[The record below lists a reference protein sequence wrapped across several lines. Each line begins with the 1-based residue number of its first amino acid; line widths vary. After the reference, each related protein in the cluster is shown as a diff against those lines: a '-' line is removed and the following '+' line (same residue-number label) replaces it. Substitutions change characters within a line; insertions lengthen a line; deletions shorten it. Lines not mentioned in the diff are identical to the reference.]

1 MILHIFVSYFKILVI
16 FVFDYR
22 QKLIKTMRI
31 AKKYNMKLKTL
42 IPILGLAG
50 ASMFSACER
59 NEPIPQHDTIYTFGK
74 GNWFDAEEEQNI
86 VASADSATVRYVILE
101 NNGKTY
107 NGSTVRVTAG
117 NMKLLIKRIPAEKQQ
132 KVKGSGI
139 LREMTI
145 NSQEDSTYL
154 ANMGFKFVDA
164 IPYSEYIQKHR

>member
-1 MILHIFVSYFKILVI
+1 MRLTQKVPYKI
-16 FVFDYR
+16 
-22 QKLIKTMRI
+22 
-31 AKKYNMKLKTL
+31 KTL

-59 NEPIPQHDTIYTFGK
+59 NEPIPQHDTIYTFGPER
-74 GNWFDAEEEQNI
+74 WFTLQEEQNI

-107 NGSTVRVTAG
+107 YGSTVRVPAG
-117 NMKLLIKRIPAEKQQ
+117 NMKLLINKIPAEKQQ

-139 LREMTI
+139 LRNMTI

-164 IPYSEYIQKHR
+164 IPYAEYIQNQR

>member
-1 MILHIFVSYFKILVI
+1 MRLTKKIPYKI
-16 FVFDYR
+16 
-22 QKLIKTMRI
+22 
-31 AKKYNMKLKTL
+31 KTL

-59 NEPIPQHDTIYTFGK
+59 DEPIPQHDTIYTFGR
-74 GNWFDAEEEQNI
+74 GNWFDAQEEQNI
-86 VASADSATVRYVILE
+86 IASADSATVRYVILE
-101 NNGKTY
+101 SDGKTY
-107 NGSTVRVTAG
+107 HGGTVRVTAG

-139 LREMTI
+139 LRNMTI

-164 IPYSEYIQKHR
+164 IPYAEYIQKQR

>member
-1 MILHIFVSYFKILVI
+1 
-16 FVFDYR
+16 
-22 QKLIKTMRI
+22 MRI

-59 NEPIPQHDTIYTFGK
+59 DEPIPQHDTTYTFGY
-74 GNWFDAEEEQNI
+74 GEWFDAQEKQNI
-86 VASADSATVRYVILE
+86 IASADSAAVRYVILE
-101 NNGKTY
+101 NSGKTY
-107 NGSTVRVTAG
+107 NRSSVGIIAF
-117 NMKLLIKRIPAEKQQ
+117 NMQRLIKRIPAEKQQ

-145 NSQEDSTYL
+145 DSQEDSTYL

-164 IPYSEYIQKHR
+164 IPYAEYIQNQR

>member
-1 MILHIFVSYFKILVI
+1 
-16 FVFDYR
+16 
-22 QKLIKTMRI
+22 MRI

-59 NEPIPQHDTIYTFGK
+59 NEPIPQHDTIYTFGPER
-74 GNWFDAEEEQNI
+74 WFTLQEKQNI
-86 VASADSATVRYVILE
+86 IASADSAAVRYVILE

-107 NGSTVRVTAG
+107 NGGTVRLRAL
-117 NMKLLIKRIPAEKQQ
+117 NMKILIKQIPAEKQQ

-145 NSQEDSTYL
+145 NSQEDSIYL
-154 ANMGFKFVDA
+154 TNMGFKFVDA
-164 IPYSEYIQKHR
+164 IPYSEYIQKQR

>member
-1 MILHIFVSYFKILVI
+1 MRLTQKIPYKI
-16 FVFDYR
+16 
-22 QKLIKTMRI
+22 
-31 AKKYNMKLKTL
+31 KTL

-59 NEPIPQHDTIYTFGK
+59 NEPIPQHDTIYTFGS
-74 GNWFDAEEEQNI
+74 GEWFDAEEEQNI
-86 VASADSATVRYVILE
+86 IASADSATVRYVILE

-117 NMKLLIKRIPAEKQQ
+117 NMKLLINKIPVEKQQ

-164 IPYSEYIQKHR
+164 IPYAEYIQKQR

>member
-1 MILHIFVSYFKILVI
+1 
-16 FVFDYR
+16 
-22 QKLIKTMRI
+22 MRLT
-31 AKKYNMKLKTL
+31 KKVPYKLKTL

-59 NEPIPQHDTIYTFGK
+59 DEPIPQHDTIYTFGY
-74 GNWFDAEEEQNI
+74 GEWFDAEEKQNI

-101 NNGKTY
+101 NNGDTY
-107 NGSTVRVTAG
+107 NRSTVRLLAG
-117 NMKLLIKRIPAEKQQ
+117 NMKLLINKIPVEKQQ

-164 IPYSEYIQKHR
+164 IPYSEYIQKQR